1 MRKRSCLV
9 NGGQNVVGNGGA
21 GGGGGGGGGGGIGG
35 DSESIYSHQSH
46 GNRVY
51 YIFYSTIFFPHQ
63 HKSI

>member
-9 NGGQNVVGNGGA
+9 NGGQNVQ
-21 GGGGGGGGGGGIGG
+21 GGGGGGVVGNGGGG

-51 YIFYSTIFFPHQ
+51 FLLYSVRIYIN
-63 HKSI
+63 KSI